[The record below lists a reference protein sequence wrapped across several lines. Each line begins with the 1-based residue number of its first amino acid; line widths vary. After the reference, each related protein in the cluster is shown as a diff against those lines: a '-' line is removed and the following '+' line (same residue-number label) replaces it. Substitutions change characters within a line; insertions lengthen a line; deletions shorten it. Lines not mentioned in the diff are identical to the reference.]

1 MISSAHKV
9 ASGRSPRDTYD
20 YVLDIGGVRVVVV
33 RSRVRNANLR
43 VRPDGSVRMSVP
55 LGTTR
60 AQAERVARSHATWIA
75 RSSAA
80 ALRASQSEAPWLDGR
95 QVYVWG
101 IPRTLRLLRGTTSRP
116 PKATLRD
123 TEVVVQTGSADDD
136 QPTPDQL
143 RDLVLDLMA
152 DLVRDE
158 AHRLL
163 PRLESQVGV
172 SAGALSVRLMRT
184 RWGSCTPATRRI
196 RLSSTLASYSPGCLR
211 AVLTHELCHILQANH
226 GPAFWALMDAHCPD
240 WRDCRAELR
249 SRRPLADPRTC
260 GTRQPS

>member
-1 MISSAHKV
+1 MIRSAHTA
-9 ASGRSPRDTYD
+9 ASGRSPRDAYD
-20 YVLDIGGVRVVVV
+20 YLLDVEGVRVLVV
-33 RSRVRNANLR
+33 RSRVKNANLR

-60 AQAERVARSHATWIA
+60 AQAERVARSHARWIA

-80 ALRASQSEAPWLDGR
+80 ALRAGQSEAPWQDGR

-101 IPRTLRLLRGTTSRP
+101 TPRTLRVQHAATARS
-116 PKATLRD
+116 PKATLGEH
-123 TEVVVQTGSADDD
+123 EVIVQTGPSDES

-143 RDLVLDLMA
+143 RDLVLGLMA

-158 AHRLL
+158 ARRLL
-163 PRLESQVGV
+163 PQLQAQVGV
-172 SAGALSVRLMRT
+172 SASALSVRAMRT

-196 RLSSTLASYSPGCLR
+196 RLSSTLASYSPRCLR

-260 GTRQPS
+260 GTQPPY